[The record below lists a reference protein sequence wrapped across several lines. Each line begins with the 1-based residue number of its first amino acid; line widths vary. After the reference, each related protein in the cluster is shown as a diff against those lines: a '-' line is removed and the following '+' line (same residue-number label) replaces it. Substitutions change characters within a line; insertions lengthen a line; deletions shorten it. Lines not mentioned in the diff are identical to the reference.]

1 MYALYTINNG
11 KSNQRLVAGVVI
23 ICRSSPNQSPSV
35 DNNIKHAGRDYYD
48 WMQ

>member
-1 MYALYTINNG
+1 MYALYKYHG
-11 KSNQRLVAGVVI
+11 KSNERLVAGVVI

-35 DNNIKHAGRDYYD
+35 DNIIKHAGRDYYD